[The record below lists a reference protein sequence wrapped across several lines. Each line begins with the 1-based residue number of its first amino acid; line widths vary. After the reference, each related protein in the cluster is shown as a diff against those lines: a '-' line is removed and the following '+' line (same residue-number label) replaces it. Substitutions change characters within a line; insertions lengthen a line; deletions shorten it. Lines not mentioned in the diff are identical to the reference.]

1 MDTLDIF
8 RDYGPSMISGLK
20 VTLDLC
26 LVIWTSGIIVGT
38 LLGIAG
44 ARWKIVTIPLKIFS
58 IILAAVPALVFLFWM
73 HYPLQ
78 TLFGVVIDP
87 FITASATLS
96 IINIMLVS
104 DLVREVLRDFPQ
116 QYVWAAQV
124 SGLTEK
130 ETVIH
135 VKLPI
140 ILRQTL
146 PSLLNIQII
155 MLQSTLFAS
164 FISVDEIFRIAQ
176 RINSLVYRPV
186 PIYTLLALF
195 FILVCVPLHALVYY
209 LRKRFTRDLS
219 ER

>member
-1 MDTLDIF
+1 MVA
-8 RDYGPSMISGLK
+8 GLR

-26 LVIWTSGIIVGT
+26 LIIWTSGIVLGT

-44 ARWKIVTIPLKIFS
+44 AKWKPVAVPLKVFS
-58 IILAAVPALVFLFWM
+58 IILAAVPALVLLFWM

-78 TLFGVVIDP
+78 TLLGVVIDP
-87 FITASATLS
+87 FITAATALS
-96 IINIMLVS
+96 IINISLVS

-130 ETVIH
+130 ETVLH

-140 ILRQTL
+140 VLRQTI
-146 PSLLNIQII
+146 PSLLNIQIV

-164 FISVDEIFRIAQ
+164 LISVDEIFRTAQ
-176 RINSLVYRPV
+176 RINSLVYRPI
-186 PIYTLLALF
+186 PIYSLLALF
-195 FILVCVPLHALVYY
+195 FILVCVPLHGLAYY
-209 LRKRFTRDLS
+209 LRVRFTRDLS